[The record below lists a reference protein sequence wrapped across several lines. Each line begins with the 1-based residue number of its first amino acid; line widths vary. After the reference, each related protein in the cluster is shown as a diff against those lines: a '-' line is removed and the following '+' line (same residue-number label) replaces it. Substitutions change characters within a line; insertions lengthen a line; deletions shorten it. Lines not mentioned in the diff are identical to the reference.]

1 MNEVIL
7 AWRRDDEQKESFDIS
22 FEKGKGNFAKTI
34 NQVNAIII
42 YRFKKI
48 VKFEKR
54 KYKKIFERLRI
65 LSF

>member
-22 FEKGKGNFAKTI
+22 FEKGKGNFAKPI